1 MLAERG
7 IISQADAAAI
17 AKGLD
22 QIKAEIDQ
30 GKFTFSRKLEDIHMN
45 VEARLKD
52 LIGEAAGRLHTAR
65 SRNDQV
71 ATDFRLWVR
80 DAIDSLDAHVVA
92 FQRALVAKAGL
103 HAATVMP
110 GFTHLQTAQPIT
122 LGHHLL
128 AYVEMGSRDRAR
140 LASARACTN
149 ESPLGSAALAGTS
162 FPLDREA
169 TARGLGFARPMRNS
183 LDGVSARDFALEFLS
198 ATAIMATHLSRLAEE
213 IVLWS
218 SPAFRFITLS
228 DAFSTGSSIMPQKR
242 NPDAAELVRAKC
254 ARITG
259 SLVTLL
265 GVMKALPLAYAKDM
279 QEDKEAVFDAADSA
293 TLALAAMTG
302 MVEDLKVNE
311 IAMRKAAG
319 EAFSTATD
327 IADWIVR
334 VLKKPFREAHHI
346 TGRIVAMAE
355 ARGCG
360 LADLTLK
367 ELQSVEPGIIADIQS
382 VLSLDASVASRTSF
396 GGTAPD
402 RVREQVRYWQE
413 QLK

>member
-1 MLAERG
+1 
-7 IISQADAAAI
+7 
-17 AKGLD
+17 
-22 QIKAEIDQ
+22 
-30 GKFTFSRKLEDIHMN
+30 
-45 VEARLKD
+45 
-52 LIGEAAGRLHTAR
+52 
-65 SRNDQV
+65 
-71 ATDFRLWVR
+71 
-80 DAIDSLDAHVVA
+80 
-92 FQRALVAKAGL
+92 LVAKAGQ

-122 LGHHLL
+122 FGHHLL
-128 AYVEMGSRDRAR
+128 AYVEMAARDRAR

-162 FPLDREA
+162 FPLDRDA
-169 TARGLGFARPMRNS
+169 TAHGLGFIRPMRNS

-198 ATAIMATHLSRLAEE
+198 AAAIMATHLSRLAEE

-218 SPAFRFITLS
+218 SPAFKFITLS

-293 TLALAAMTG
+293 ALALAAMTG

-311 IAMRKAAG
+311 IAMRRAAG
-319 EAFSTATD
+319 EGFSTATD

-360 LADLTLK
+360 LADLSLK

>member
-1 MLAERG
+1 
-7 IISQADAAAI
+7 
-17 AKGLD
+17 
-22 QIKAEIDQ
+22 
-30 GKFTFSRKLEDIHMN
+30 
-45 VEARLKD
+45 
-52 LIGEAAGRLHTAR
+52 
-65 SRNDQV
+65 
-71 ATDFRLWVR
+71 
-80 DAIDSLDAHVVA
+80 
-92 FQRALVAKAGL
+92 
-103 HAATVMP
+103 
-110 GFTHLQTAQPIT
+110 
-122 LGHHLL
+122 
-128 AYVEMGSRDRAR
+128 
-140 LASARACTN
+140 
-149 ESPLGSAALAGTS
+149 
-162 FPLDREA
+162 
-169 TARGLGFARPMRNS
+169 MRNS

-198 ATAIMATHLSRLAEE
+198 ACAIMATHLSRLAEE
-213 IVLWS
+213 VVLWS
-218 SPAFRFITLS
+218 SPAFKFITLS

-254 ARITG
+254 ARVTG

-293 TLALAAMTG
+293 ALALAAMTG

-319 EAFSTATD
+319 EGFSTATD

-360 LADLTLK
+360 LADLSLK
-367 ELQSVEPGIIADIQS
+367 ELQSVEPAIIADIQS
-382 VLSLDASVASRTSF
+382 VLSLDASVSSRMSF
-396 GGTAPD
+396 GGTAPE